1 MPTNEKELN
10 VHLLDQL
17 DLIEDTL
24 LIAEKENSTETVAFL
39 KRRKAQVERKLY
51 QKPPISGPEN

>member
-24 LIAEKENSTETVAFL
+24 LIAEKENSTETIAFL

-51 QKPPISGPEN
+51 QKPPISGPES